1 MKKID
6 WSQEEF
12 NAEVRKIPAWVSES
26 RNIKS
31 HYFKTKADCLMYKT
45 VSEFLEEKIRAEHKH
60 ELGELLNDVTV
71 IYNKFY
77 SLYSNFEENQSPFQV
92 EGENA

>member
-12 NAEVRKIPAWVSES
+12 NAEVRKIPAWVEKS

-31 HYFKTKADCLMYKT
+31 HYFKIKADCLMYKT
-45 VSEFLEEKIRAEHKH
+45 VSEFLEEKIKGEQKQ
-60 ELGELLNDVTV
+60 ELVGLLNDVTV
-71 IYNKFY
+71 IYNRFY

-92 EGENA
+92 EDKNA